1 VIELEKNILIRKET
15 EKDYKIV
22 ENLIRETFWNVYRPG
37 AFEHFVLHCMR
48 KDKNFLPELDF
59 VMEID
64 GEIIGQNIFYPAEII
79 SDNGEKIKIL
89 AMGPICISK
98 IFQRQGYGKILLD
111 YSLEQAKN
119 FCGAVCFEGNINLT
133 FAITIC
139 LQMSMIH
146 FFFAKK
152 LFQDTWT
159 ELAANIKR
167 RKFIFVQKKIL
178 KNLTNLIQFFCQKK
192 KKFYR
197 DKYFLKN
204 FSLPSSSK
212 IKNSGRNFCRSFF
225 IKIFRWCEKIIC
237 FRQSKKIF

>member
-1 VIELEKNILIRKET
+1 MSEKNFLIRKET

-22 ENLIRETFWNVYRPG
+22 ENLVRETFWNVYRPG

-79 SDNGEKIKIL
+79 SDNGEKFKIL
-89 AMGPICISK
+89 AMGPICIVK
-98 IFQRQGYGKILLD
+98 NFQRQGYGKILLD

-119 FCGAVCFEGNINLT
+119 FCGAVCFEGNIN
-133 FAITIC
+133 F

-159 ELAANIKR
+159 ESAANIKR
-167 RKFIFVQKKIL
+167 RKFIFVPKKIL
-178 KNLTNLIQFFCQKK
+178 KNLKILIQHFHFWR
-192 KKFYR
+192 KKFCL
-197 DKYFLKN
+197 DKYFLKK
-204 FSLPSSSK
+204 FL
-212 IKNSGRNFCRSFF
+212 
-225 IKIFRWCEKIIC
+225 
-237 FRQSKKIF
+237 